1 MSDTQGRVAVI
12 YDRASRPQQAD
23 NYSRADAARL
33 SDLADKMG
41 LQSELRREIKSGE
54 HLSDRPVM
62 KGLLEDIEAG
72 RVGAIICQDFT
83 RLSRDED
90 GIDGRVIRQVCRD
103 NNCLIVTPERS
114 YDFSLDLDD
123 DLADIGFFIGKI
135 QKRQN
140 VKALVRGMMEK
151 ARQGKMLPTRPY
163 LGYRWEHLDENGRK
177 VPESPLVVNEEEAQ
191 LVHLIF
197 DLYERMSQ
205 RRTAIYLNEHG
216 YRLPIKSPRYRKQ
229 KGRHNRLFRATDIN
243 RIIGT
248 KLYAGLLIWGES
260 SRSRFTRDFEAT
272 THYVSEL
279 QIVSLEQ
286 FNRCQEIRQQ
296 RYKMAPRSVS
306 SPFVFSGLLRCKH
319 CGSSMIGMRQTKV
332 RADGRTKEWRLY
344 TCRAYHSSG
353 KTACRAR

>member
-33 SDLADKMG
+33 SDLAEKMG

-54 HLSDRPVM
+54 HLSDRPIM

-140 VKALVRGMMEK
+140 VKALIRGMMEK

-163 LGYRWEHLDENGRK
+163 LGYRWEHLDESGRK
-177 VPESPLVVNEEEAQ
+177 VQDSAL
-191 LVHLIF
+191 
-197 DLYERMSQ
+197 
-205 RRTAIYLNEHG
+205 
-216 YRLPIKSPRYRKQ
+216 
-229 KGRHNRLFRATDIN
+229 
-243 RIIGT
+243 
-248 KLYAGLLIWGES
+248 
-260 SRSRFTRDFEAT
+260 
-272 THYVSEL
+272 
-279 QIVSLEQ
+279 
-286 FNRCQEIRQQ
+286 
-296 RYKMAPRSVS
+296 
-306 SPFVFSGLLRCKH
+306 
-319 CGSSMIGMRQTKV
+319 
-332 RADGRTKEWRLY
+332 
-344 TCRAYHSSG
+344 
-353 KTACRAR
+353 